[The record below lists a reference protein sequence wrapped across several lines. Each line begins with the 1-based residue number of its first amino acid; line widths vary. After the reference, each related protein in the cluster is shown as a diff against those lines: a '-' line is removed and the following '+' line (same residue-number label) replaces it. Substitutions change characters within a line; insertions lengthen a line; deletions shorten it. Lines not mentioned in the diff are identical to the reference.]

1 MGDAFE
7 EIFAF
12 SSVKKNIFLTRLQE
26 IQAQENTNHMDVE
39 NDDDFIY
46 LGDGFNKQWPDFTHS
61 QYSYP
66 RKIAIKYEYD
76 INQLK
81 ELFCSTFEKKR
92 ESITQRIQKLEADYK
107 QWERLNQRE
116 PEPNICF
123 GRILKI
129 EVPTDQTQSDT
140 QSTQK
145 LLKSDKSFFLDFK
158 DDQKP
163 KSLNLQSIENEG
175 AYLYPGKIVGVVI
188 SQSTDQELEVRR
200 FLSIYPDDQAI
211 QEEPSNFKNYQAQQ
225 RSDSIVMVIAAGPF
239 EKEDKFGYKGLF
251 ALVEKIKKKQISCDI
266 LMLLGPI
273 LDIKN
278 QENLD
283 KYNYEYEEFFEIIL
297 QAIMEEI
304 PRVQVIVVNSTKEI
318 TSFHPVPQPPINIK
332 VEQQK
337 KKVQVDNLMFVGNP
351 CILQVEDMTIGIIN
365 EEVVSE
371 INSASEKIGVQKLN
385 KIEAALK
392 QIIEQRS
399 FVPIN
404 PTKFP
409 CDLTKQEFLDFDQCP
424 DVIITPSHFT
434 QSAKLIDQTV
444 FINPQFFQP
453 AQQYAILTFN
463 GNNELEVI
471 PKKLR
476 VDFGKL

>member
-12 SSVKKNIFLTRLQE
+12 SSVKKNTYLTKLQE
-26 IQAQENTNHMDVE
+26 IQALENQNQMDVE

-46 LGDGFNKQWPDFTHS
+46 LGDCFNKQWPDFTHS

-66 RKIAIKYEYD
+66 RKITIKYEYD
-76 INQLK
+76 K
-81 ELFCSTFEKKR
+81 YELRNMLCSTLEKKQV
-92 ESITQRIQKLEADYK
+92 SITQRIQKFEDEYK
-107 QWERLNQRE
+107 QWEKLNQKE
-116 PEPNICF
+116 PEPNVYF
-123 GRILKI
+123 GRILKF
-129 EVPTDQTQSDT
+129 EKVFENQSDT

-145 LLKSDKSFFLDFK
+145 LSNSKQALYLDFK
-158 DDQKP
+158 EDQIP
-163 KSLNLQSIENEG
+163 KKLNLSNIENEG

-188 SQSTDQELEVRR
+188 NQSTDKELEVNK
-200 FLSIYPDDQAI
+200 FLQVYPEDMSIQV
-211 QEEPSNFKNYQAQQ
+211 EPSNFKNYQLQQ
-225 RSDSIVMVIAAGPF
+225 RQDSIVMVIAAGPF
-239 EKEDKFGYKGLF
+239 EKEGKFGYKGLF
-251 ALVEKIKKKQISCDI
+251 NLVEKIKKKQISCDI

-273 LDIKN
+273 LDVQN

-283 KYNYEYEEFFEIIL
+283 KYNFEYEEFLELIL
-297 QAIMEEI
+297 QAIIEEL
-304 PRVQVIVVNSTKEI
+304 PKVQVIVVNSTKEI
-318 TSFHPVPQPPINIK
+318 NTFHPVPQPPLNIK

-337 KKVQVDNLMFVGNP
+337 KKVQVENLMFVGNP
-351 CILQVEDMTIGIIN
+351 CILQIEDMTIGIIN
-365 EEVVSE
+365 EEVISE
-371 INSASEKIGVQKLN
+371 INSGSEKIGVQKLN
-385 KIEAALK
+385 KIESALK
-392 QIIEQRS
+392 QIIEQKS

-409 CDLTKQEFLDFDQCP
+409 CDLSKQEFLDFDQCP

-463 GNNELEVI
+463 GNNELDI
-471 PKKLR
+471 ISRKIR